1 MKTKSKNKKLRIALG
16 ICIPLIIIIAAAL
29 AVVMKYGP
37 TFGFYLVPPSAERYG
52 KDALATIGKNGI
64 YSESYEWKST
74 YEECLK
80 MIENAESYEDTYP
93 AIKKALSVCGGKHSM
108 LMTKSESQDTT
119 ESYDEVLPTVSL
131 DGDIAIIKLPD
142 FLVTAEDFLVT
153 AEAGQKYAKVAEDFI
168 HENRDKIKGVVLDL
182 RGNIGGDMGPMATAV
197 SSLLPDGEL
206 VYYHYRSYDIP
217 VTLKNGVVS
226 NAGTGG
232 RSLYPEEK
240 LNVPVAILT
249 DDMTASS
256 GEALT
261 LCFRGLENTRT
272 FGAPTAGYTSVNMLY
287 NMYDGAQ
294 MYLTVAFDK
303 ARTGEIFKETP
314 IEPDVATDSPL
325 EAALEWLRS

>member
-1 MKTKSKNKKLRIALG
+1 MKSNKRKSRKLRIALG
-16 ICIPLIIIIAAAL
+16 ICIPLALIIAATL
-29 AVVMKYGP
+29 TVVAKYGP
-37 TFGFYLVPPSAERYG
+37 DFGLYLVPPSAERYG

-64 YSESYEWKST
+64 YSGSDEWKST

-108 LMTKSESQDTT
+108 LMTKSESQSTSD
-119 ESYDEVLPTVSL
+119 SYDEVLPTVSL

-142 FLVTAEDFLVT
+142 FLGT
-153 AEAGQKYAKVAEDFI
+153 AEAGRKYAKVAEDFI

-182 RGNIGGDMGPMATAV
+182 RGNTGGDMGPMATAV

-287 NMYDGAQ
+287 SLYDGAQ

-303 ARTGEIFKETP
+303 ARTGEIFKETS

>member
-37 TFGFYLVPPSAERYG
+37 TFGFYLVPPSAETYG
-52 KDALATIGKNGI
+52 KNALSTIDKNGI
-64 YSESYEWKST
+64 FAGNDEWKST
-74 YEECLK
+74 YNECLK
-80 MIENAESYEDTYP
+80 MIENAKSYDNTYD
-93 AIKKALSVCGGKHSM
+93 AIRKALSVGGGKHSM

-142 FLVTAEDFLVT
+142 FLGT

-182 RGNIGGDMGPMATAV
+182 RGNTGGDMGPMATAV

-206 VYYHYRSYDIP
+206 VYYHYRSYDVP

-232 RSLYPEEK
+232 KSLYPEEK

-303 ARTGEIFKETP
+303 ARTGEIFKETS

>member
-16 ICIPLIIIIAAAL
+16 ICIPFIIIIAAAL

-37 TFGFYLVPPSAERYG
+37 TFGFYLVPPSAETYG
-52 KDALATIGKNGI
+52 KNALSTIDKNGI
-64 YSESYEWKST
+64 FAGNDEWKST
-74 YEECLK
+74 YNECLK
-80 MIENAESYEDTYP
+80 MIENAKSYDDTYD
-93 AIKKALSVCGGKHSM
+93 AIRKALSVGGGKHSM

-131 DGDIAIIKLPD
+131 NGDIAIIKLPD
-142 FLVTAEDFLVT
+142 FLGT
-153 AEAGQKYAKVAEDFI
+153 AEAGQKYAKIAEDFI

-182 RGNIGGDMGPMATAV
+182 RGNTGGDMGPMATAV

-206 VYYHYRSYDIP
+206 VYYHYRSYDVP

-232 RSLYPEEK
+232 KSLYPEEK

-325 EAALEWLRS
+325 EAALEWLRG

>member
-37 TFGFYLVPPSAERYG
+37 TFGFYLVPPSAETYG
-52 KDALATIGKNGI
+52 KNALSTIDKNGI
-64 YSESYEWKST
+64 FAGNDEWKST
-74 YEECLK
+74 YNECLK
-80 MIENAESYEDTYP
+80 MIENAKNYDDTYD
-93 AIKKALSVCGGKHSM
+93 AIRKALSVGGGKHSM

-142 FLVTAEDFLVT
+142 FLGT

-182 RGNIGGDMGPMATAV
+182 RGNTGGDMGPMATAV

-206 VYYHYRSYDIP
+206 VYYHYRSYDVP

-232 RSLYPEEK
+232 KSLYPEEK

-303 ARTGEIFKETP
+303 PRTGEIFKETP

-325 EAALEWLRS
+325 EAALEWLRG

>member
-37 TFGFYLVPPSAERYG
+37 TFGFYLVPPSAETYG
-52 KDALATIGKNGI
+52 KNALSTIDKNGI
-64 YSESYEWKST
+64 FAGNDEWKNT
-74 YEECLK
+74 YNECLK
-80 MIENAESYEDTYP
+80 MIENAKNYDDTYD
-93 AIKKALSVCGGKHSM
+93 AIRKALSVGGGKHSM

-142 FLVTAEDFLVT
+142 FLGT

-182 RGNIGGDMGPMATAV
+182 RGNTGGDMGPMATAV

-206 VYYHYRSYDIP
+206 VYYHYRSYDVP

-232 RSLYPEEK
+232 KSLYPEEK

-325 EAALEWLRS
+325 EAALEWLRG

>member
-37 TFGFYLVPPSAERYG
+37 TFGFYLVPPSAETYG
-52 KDALATIGKNGI
+52 KNALSTIDKNGI
-64 YSESYEWKST
+64 FAGNDEWKST
-74 YEECLK
+74 YNECLK
-80 MIENAESYEDTYP
+80 MIENAKSYDNTYD
-93 AIKKALSVCGGKHSM
+93 AIRKALSVGGGKHSM

-142 FLVTAEDFLVT
+142 FLGT

-168 HENRDKIKGVVLDL
+168 HENRDKIKGVVLDP
-182 RGNIGGDMGPMATAV
+182 RGNTGGDMGPMATAV

-206 VYYHYRSYDIP
+206 VYYHYRSYDVP

-232 RSLYPEEK
+232 KSLYPEEK

>member
-1 MKTKSKNKKLRIALG
+1 MKSNKRKSRKLRIALG
-16 ICIPLIIIIAAAL
+16 ICIPLALIIAATLTVFA
-29 AVVMKYGP
+29 KYGP
-37 TFGFYLVPPSAERYG
+37 DFGLYLVPPSAERYG

-64 YSESYEWKST
+64 YSGSDEWKST

-108 LMTKSESQDTT
+108 LMTKSESQSTSD
-119 ESYDEVLPTVSL
+119 SYDEVLPTVSL

-142 FLVTAEDFLVT
+142 FLGT
-153 AEAGQKYAKVAEDFI
+153 AEAGRKYAKVAEDFI

-182 RGNIGGDMGPMATAV
+182 RGNTGGDMGPMATAV

-206 VYYHYRSYDIP
+206 MYYHYRSYDVP
-217 VTLKNGVVS
+217 VTLKDGVIS

-232 RSLYPEEK
+232 KSLYPDEK
-240 LNVPVAILT
+240 LKVPVAILT
-249 DDMTASS
+249 DGMTASS

-261 LCFRGLENTRT
+261 LCFRELENTRT

-287 NMYDGAQ
+287 SLYDGAQ
-294 MYLTVAFDK
+294 LYLTVAFDK
-303 ARTGEIFKETP
+303 ARTGEVFEETRIVP
-314 IEPDVATDSPL
+314 NVVTDSPL
-325 EAALEWLRS
+325 EAALEWLGG

>member
-37 TFGFYLVPPSAERYG
+37 TFGFYLVPPSAETYG
-52 KDALATIGKNGI
+52 KNALSTIDKNGI
-64 YSESYEWKST
+64 FAGNDEWKST
-74 YEECLK
+74 YNECLK
-80 MIENAESYEDTYP
+80 MIENAKSYDDTYD
-93 AIKKALSVCGGKHSM
+93 AIRKALSVGGGKHSM

-142 FLVTAEDFLVT
+142 FLGT

-182 RGNIGGDMGPMATAV
+182 RGNTGGDMGPMATAV

-206 VYYHYRSYDIP
+206 VYYHYRSYDVP
-217 VTLKNGVVS
+217 VTLKSGVVS

-232 RSLYPEEK
+232 KSLYPEEK

-325 EAALEWLRS
+325 EAALEWLRG

>member
-1 MKTKSKNKKLRIALG
+1 MKSNKRKSRKLRIALG
-16 ICIPLIIIIAAAL
+16 ICIPLALIIAAAL
-29 AVVMKYGP
+29 TVVAKYGP
-37 TFGFYLVPPSAERYG
+37 DFGLYLVPPSAERYG

-64 YSESYEWKST
+64 YSGSDEWKST

-108 LMTKSESQDTT
+108 LMTKSESQSTSD
-119 ESYDEVLPTVSL
+119 SYDEVLPTVSL
-131 DGDIAIIKLPD
+131 NGDIAVIKLPD
-142 FLVTAEDFLVT
+142 FLGT
-153 AEAGQKYAKVAEDFI
+153 AEAGRKYAKVTEDFI
-168 HENRDKIKGVVLDL
+168 HENRDKINGVVLDL
-182 RGNIGGDMGPMATAV
+182 RGNTGGDMGPMATAV

-206 VYYHYRSYDIP
+206 MYYHYRSYDVP
-217 VTLKNGVVS
+217 VTLKDGVIS

-232 RSLYPEEK
+232 KSLYSEEK

-249 DDMTASS
+249 DGMTASS

-261 LCFRGLENTRT
+261 LCFRGLENVKT

-287 NMYDGAQ
+287 SLYDGAQ
-294 MYLTVAFDK
+294 LYLTVAFDK
-303 ARTGEIFKETP
+303 ARTGEIFKETS

>member
-1 MKTKSKNKKLRIALG
+1 MKSNKRKSRKLRIALG
-16 ICIPLIIIIAAAL
+16 ICIPLALIIAAAL
-29 AVVMKYGP
+29 TVVAKYGP
-37 TFGFYLVPPSAERYG
+37 DFGLYLVPPSAERYG

-64 YSESYEWKST
+64 YSGSDEWKST

-93 AIKKALSVCGGKHSM
+93 AIKKALSVGGGKHSM

-131 DGDIAIIKLPD
+131 SGDIAVIKLPD
-142 FLVTAEDFLVT
+142 FLGT
-153 AEAGQKYAKVAEDFI
+153 AEAGRKYAKVAEDFI
-168 HENRDKIKGVVLDL
+168 HDNRDKVKGVVLDL
-182 RGNIGGDMGPMATAV
+182 RGNTGGDMGPMATAV

-206 VYYHYRSYDIP
+206 MYYHYRSYDVP
-217 VTLKNGVVS
+217 VTLKDGVIS

-232 RSLYPEEK
+232 KSLYPDEK
-240 LNVPVAILT
+240 LKVPVAILT

-261 LCFRGLENTRT
+261 LCFRGLENVKT

-287 NMYDGAQ
+287 SLYDGAQ

-303 ARTGEIFKETP
+303 ARTGEIFKETS

>member
-37 TFGFYLVPPSAERYG
+37 TFGFYLVPPSAETYG
-52 KDALATIGKNGI
+52 KNALSTIDKNGI
-64 YSESYEWKST
+64 FAGNDEWKST
-74 YEECLK
+74 YNECLK
-80 MIENAESYEDTYP
+80 MIENAKSYDDTYD
-93 AIKKALSVCGGKHSM
+93 AIRKALSVGGGKHSM
-108 LMTKSESQDTT
+108 LMTKSESQNTT
-119 ESYDEVLPTVSL
+119 ESYDEVLPTVSI
-131 DGDIAIIKLPD
+131 DGNIAIIKLPD
-142 FLVTAEDFLVT
+142 FLGT
-153 AEAGQKYAKVAEDFI
+153 AEAGQKYAKIAEDFI

-182 RGNIGGDMGPMATAV
+182 RGNTGGDMGPMATAV

-206 VYYHYRSYDIP
+206 VYYHYRSYDVP

-232 RSLYPEEK
+232 KSLYPDEK

>member
-1 MKTKSKNKKLRIALG
+1 MKSNKRKSRKLRIALG
-16 ICIPLIIIIAAAL
+16 ICIPLALIIAAAL
-29 AVVMKYGP
+29 TVVAKYGP
-37 TFGFYLVPPSAERYG
+37 DFGLYLVPPSAERYG

-64 YSESYEWKST
+64 YSGSDEWKST

-93 AIKKALSVCGGKHSM
+93 AIKKALSVCGGKHSI
-108 LMTKSESQDTT
+108 LMTKSESQSTSD
-119 ESYDEVLPTVSL
+119 SYDEVLPTVSL
-131 DGDIAIIKLPD
+131 NGDIAVIKLPD
-142 FLVTAEDFLVT
+142 FLGT
-153 AEAGQKYAKVAEDFI
+153 AEAGRKYAKVAEDFI
-168 HENRDKIKGVVLDL
+168 HENRDKINGVVLDL
-182 RGNIGGDMGPMATAV
+182 RGNTGGDMGPMATAV

-206 VYYHYRSYDIP
+206 MYYHYRSYDVP
-217 VTLKNGVVS
+217 VTLKDGVIS

-232 RSLYPEEK
+232 KSLYPDEK
-240 LNVPVAILT
+240 LKVPVAILT

-261 LCFRGLENTRT
+261 LCFRGLENVKT

-287 NMYDGAQ
+287 SLYDGAQ

-303 ARTGEIFKETP
+303 ARTGEIFKETS
-314 IEPDVATDSPL
+314 IEPDVSTDSPL

>member
-29 AVVMKYGP
+29 SVVMKYGP
-37 TFGFYLVPPSAERYG
+37 TFGFYLVPPSAETYG
-52 KDALATIGKNGI
+52 KNALSTINKNGI
-64 YSESYEWKST
+64 FAGNDEWRST
-74 YEECLK
+74 YNECLK
-80 MIENAESYEDTYP
+80 MIENAENYNDTYD
-93 AIKKALSVCGGKHSM
+93 AIRKALSVGGCKHSM

-142 FLVTAEDFLVT
+142 FLGT

-182 RGNIGGDMGPMATAV
+182 RGNTGGDMGPMATAV

-206 VYYHYRSYDIP
+206 VYYHYRSYDVP

-232 RSLYPEEK
+232 KSLYPDEK

>member
-37 TFGFYLVPPSAERYG
+37 TFGFYLVPPSAETYG
-52 KDALATIGKNGI
+52 KNALSTIDKNGI
-64 YSESYEWKST
+64 FAGNDEWKST
-74 YEECLK
+74 YNECLK
-80 MIENAESYEDTYP
+80 MIENAKNYDDTYD
-93 AIKKALSVCGGKHSM
+93 AIRKALSVGGGKHSM

-142 FLVTAEDFLVT
+142 FLGT

-182 RGNIGGDMGPMATAV
+182 RGNTGGDMGPMATAV

-206 VYYHYRSYDIP
+206 VYYHYRSYDVP

-232 RSLYPEEK
+232 KSLYPEEK

-272 FGAPTAGYTSVNMLY
+272 FGTPTAGYTSVNMLY

-325 EAALEWLRS
+325 EAALEWLRG

>member
-1 MKTKSKNKKLRIALG
+1 MKSNKRKSRKLRIALG
-16 ICIPLIIIIAAAL
+16 ICIPLALIIAATLTVFA
-29 AVVMKYGP
+29 KYGP
-37 TFGFYLVPPSAERYG
+37 DFGLYLVPPSAERYG

-64 YSESYEWKST
+64 YSGSDEWKST

-93 AIKKALSVCGGKHSM
+93 AIKKALSVCGGKHSI
-108 LMTKSESQDTT
+108 LMTKSESQSTSD
-119 ESYDEVLPTVSL
+119 SYDEVLPTVSL
-131 DGDIAIIKLPD
+131 NGDIAVIKLPD
-142 FLVTAEDFLVT
+142 FLGT
-153 AEAGQKYAKVAEDFI
+153 AEAGRKYAKVAEDFI
-168 HENRDKIKGVVLDL
+168 HENRDKINGVVLDL
-182 RGNIGGDMGPMATAV
+182 RGNTGGDMGPMATAV

-206 VYYHYRSYDIP
+206 MYYHYRSYDVP
-217 VTLKNGVVS
+217 VTLKDGVIS

-232 RSLYPEEK
+232 KSLYPDEK
-240 LNVPVAILT
+240 LKVPVAILT
-249 DDMTASS
+249 DGMTASS

-261 LCFRGLENTRT
+261 LCFRGLENVKT

-287 NMYDGAQ
+287 SLYDGAQ

>member
-37 TFGFYLVPPSAERYG
+37 TFGFYLVPPSAETYG
-52 KDALATIGKNGI
+52 KNALSTIDKNGI
-64 YSESYEWKST
+64 FAGNDEWKNT
-74 YEECLK
+74 YNECLK
-80 MIENAESYEDTYP
+80 MIENAKNYDDTYD
-93 AIKKALSVCGGKHSM
+93 AIRKALSVGGGKHSM

-142 FLVTAEDFLVT
+142 FLGT

-182 RGNIGGDMGPMATAV
+182 RGNTGGDMGPMATAV

-206 VYYHYRSYDIP
+206 VYYHYRSYDVP

-232 RSLYPEEK
+232 KSLYPEEK

-261 LCFRGLENTRT
+261 LCFRGLERTRT

-303 ARTGEIFKETP
+303 ARTGEIFKETS

>member
-37 TFGFYLVPPSAERYG
+37 TFGFYLVPPSAETYG
-52 KDALATIGKNGI
+52 KNALSTIDKNGI
-64 YSESYEWKST
+64 FAGNDEWKST
-74 YEECLK
+74 YNECLK
-80 MIENAESYEDTYP
+80 MIENAKSYDDTYD
-93 AIKKALSVCGGKHSM
+93 AIRKALSVGGGKHSM

-142 FLVTAEDFLVT
+142 FLGT

-182 RGNIGGDMGPMATAV
+182 RGNTGGDMGPMATAV

-206 VYYHYRSYDIP
+206 VYYHYRSYDVP

-232 RSLYPEEK
+232 KSLYPDEK

-256 GEALT
+256 GEALA

>member
-1 MKTKSKNKKLRIALG
+1 MKSNKRKSRKLRIALG
-16 ICIPLIIIIAAAL
+16 ICIPLALIIAAAL
-29 AVVMKYGP
+29 TVVAKYGP
-37 TFGFYLVPPSAERYG
+37 DFGLYLVPPSAERYG

-64 YSESYEWKST
+64 YSGSDEWKST

-108 LMTKSESQDTT
+108 LMTKSESQSTSD
-119 ESYDEVLPTVSL
+119 SYDEVLPTVSL
-131 DGDIAIIKLPD
+131 NGDIAVIKLPD
-142 FLVTAEDFLVT
+142 FLGT
-153 AEAGQKYAKVAEDFI
+153 AEAGRKYAKVAEDFI

-182 RGNIGGDMGPMATAV
+182 RGNTGGDMGPMATAV

-206 VYYHYRSYDIP
+206 MYYHYRSYDVP
-217 VTLKNGVVS
+217 VTLKDGVIS

-232 RSLYPEEK
+232 KSLYPDEK
-240 LNVPVAILT
+240 LKVPVAILT
-249 DDMTASS
+249 DGMTASS

-261 LCFRGLENTRT
+261 LCFRGLENVKT
-272 FGAPTAGYTSVNMLY
+272 FGTPTAGYTSVNMLY
-287 NMYDGAQ
+287 SLYDGAQ

-303 ARTGEIFKETP
+303 ARTGEIFKETS

>member
-1 MKTKSKNKKLRIALG
+1 MKSNKRKSRKLRIALG
-16 ICIPLIIIIAAAL
+16 ICIPLALIIAAAL
-29 AVVMKYGP
+29 TVFAKYGP
-37 TFGFYLVPPSAERYG
+37 DFGLYLVPPSAERYG

-64 YSESYEWKST
+64 YSGSDEWKST

-108 LMTKSESQDTT
+108 LMTKSESQSTSD
-119 ESYDEVLPTVSL
+119 SYNEVLPTVSL
-131 DGDIAIIKLPD
+131 NGDIAVIKLPD
-142 FLVTAEDFLVT
+142 FLGT
-153 AEAGQKYAKVAEDFI
+153 AEAGRKYAKVAEDFI
-168 HENRDKIKGVVLDL
+168 HENRDKVNGVVLDL
-182 RGNIGGDMGPMATAV
+182 RGNTGGDMGPMATAV

-206 VYYHYRSYDIP
+206 MYYHYRSYDVP
-217 VTLKNGVVS
+217 VTLKDGVIS

-232 RSLYPEEK
+232 KSLYPEEK

-261 LCFRGLENTRT
+261 LCFRGLENVKT

-287 NMYDGAQ
+287 SLYDGAQ

-303 ARTGEIFKETP
+303 ARTGEIFKETS

>member
-37 TFGFYLVPPSAERYG
+37 TFGFYLVPPSAETYG
-52 KDALATIGKNGI
+52 KNALSTIDKNGI
-64 YSESYEWKST
+64 FAGNDEWKST
-74 YEECLK
+74 YNECLK
-80 MIENAESYEDTYP
+80 MIENAKSYDDTYD
-93 AIKKALSVCGGKHSM
+93 AIRKALSVGGGKHSM

-142 FLVTAEDFLVT
+142 FLGT

-182 RGNIGGDMGPMATAV
+182 RGNTGGDMGPMATAV

-232 RSLYPEEK
+232 KSLYPEEK

-325 EAALEWLRS
+325 EAALEWLRC

>member
-1 MKTKSKNKKLRIALG
+1 MKSNKRKSRKLRIALG
-16 ICIPLIIIIAAAL
+16 ICIPLALIIAAAL
-29 AVVMKYGP
+29 TVFAKYGP
-37 TFGFYLVPPSAERYG
+37 DFGLYLVPPSAERYG

-64 YSESYEWKST
+64 YSGSDEWKST

-108 LMTKSESQDTT
+108 LMTKSESQSTSD
-119 ESYDEVLPTVSL
+119 SYDEVLPTVSL
-131 DGDIAIIKLPD
+131 NGDIAVIKLPD
-142 FLVTAEDFLVT
+142 FLGT
-153 AEAGQKYAKVAEDFI
+153 AEAGRKYAKVAEDFI
-168 HENRDKIKGVVLDL
+168 HENRDKINGVVLDL
-182 RGNIGGDMGPMATAV
+182 RGNTGGDMGPMATAV

-206 VYYHYRSYDIP
+206 MYYHYRSYDVP
-217 VTLKNGVVS
+217 VTLKDGVIS

-232 RSLYPEEK
+232 KSLYPDEK
-240 LNVPVAILT
+240 LKVPVAILT
-249 DDMTASS
+249 DGMTASS

-261 LCFRGLENTRT
+261 LCFRGLENVKT

-287 NMYDGAQ
+287 SLYDGAQ

-303 ARTGEIFKETP
+303 ARTGEVFEETR
-314 IEPDVATDSPL
+314 IEPDVVTDSPL

>member
-1 MKTKSKNKKLRIALG
+1 MKSNKRKSRKLRIALG
-16 ICIPLIIIIAAAL
+16 ICIPLALIIAAAL
-29 AVVMKYGP
+29 TVVAKYGP
-37 TFGFYLVPPSAERYG
+37 DFGLDLVPPSTERYG

-64 YSESYEWKST
+64 YSGSDEWKST

-108 LMTKSESQDTT
+108 LMTKSESQSTSD
-119 ESYDEVLPTVSL
+119 SYDEVLPTVSL
-131 DGDIAIIKLPD
+131 NGDIAVIKLPD
-142 FLVTAEDFLVT
+142 FLGT
-153 AEAGQKYAKVAEDFI
+153 AEAGRKYAKVAEDFI
-168 HENRDKIKGVVLDL
+168 HENRDKINGVVLDL
-182 RGNIGGDMGPMATAV
+182 RGNTGGDMGPMATAV

-206 VYYHYRSYDIP
+206 MYYHYRSYDVP
-217 VTLKNGVVS
+217 VTLKDGVIS

-232 RSLYPEEK
+232 KSLYPDEK
-240 LNVPVAILT
+240 LKVPVAILT

-261 LCFRGLENTRT
+261 LCFRGLENVKT

-287 NMYDGAQ
+287 SLYDGAQ

-303 ARTGEIFKETP
+303 ARTGEIFKETS

>member
-1 MKTKSKNKKLRIALG
+1 MKAKSKNKKLRIALE

-37 TFGFYLVPPSAERYG
+37 TFGFYLVPPSAETYG
-52 KDALATIGKNGI
+52 KSALSTIDKNGI
-64 YSESYEWKST
+64 FAGNDEWKST
-74 YEECLK
+74 YNECLK
-80 MIENAESYEDTYP
+80 MIENAKSYDDTYD
-93 AIKKALSVCGGKHSM
+93 AIRKALSVGGGKHSM

-142 FLVTAEDFLVT
+142 FLGT

-182 RGNIGGDMGPMATAV
+182 RGNTGGDMGPMATAV

-232 RSLYPEEK
+232 KSLYPEEK

-325 EAALEWLRS
+325 EAAIEWLRG

>member
-37 TFGFYLVPPSAERYG
+37 TFGFYLVPPSAETYG
-52 KDALATIGKNGI
+52 KNALSTIDKNGI
-64 YSESYEWKST
+64 FAGNDEWKST
-74 YEECLK
+74 YNECLK
-80 MIENAESYEDTYP
+80 MIENAKSYDDTYD
-93 AIKKALSVCGGKHSM
+93 AIRKALSVGGGKHSM

-142 FLVTAEDFLVT
+142 FLGT

-182 RGNIGGDMGPMATAV
+182 RGNTGGDMGPMATAV

-206 VYYHYRSYDIP
+206 VYYHYRSYDVP

-232 RSLYPEEK
+232 KSLYPEEK

-256 GEALT
+256 GEALA

-294 MYLTVAFDK
+294 IYLTVAFDK

>member
-37 TFGFYLVPPSAERYG
+37 TFGFYLVPPSAETYG
-52 KDALATIGKNGI
+52 KNALSTIDKNGI
-64 YSESYEWKST
+64 FAGNDEWKNT
-74 YEECLK
+74 YNECLK
-80 MIENAESYEDTYP
+80 MIENAKSYDDTYD
-93 AIKKALSVCGGKHSM
+93 AIRKALSVGGGKHSM

-131 DGDIAIIKLPD
+131 NGDIAIIKLPD
-142 FLVTAEDFLVT
+142 FLGT
-153 AEAGQKYAKVAEDFI
+153 AEAGQKYAKIAEDFI

-182 RGNIGGDMGPMATAV
+182 RGNTGGDMGPMATAV

-206 VYYHYRSYDIP
+206 VYYHYRSYDVP

-232 RSLYPEEK
+232 KSLYPEEK

>member
-1 MKTKSKNKKLRIALG
+1 MKSNKRKSRKLRIALG
-16 ICIPLIIIIAAAL
+16 ICIPLALIIAAAL
-29 AVVMKYGP
+29 TVFAKYGP
-37 TFGFYLVPPSAERYG
+37 DFGLYLVPPSAEHYG

-64 YSESYEWKST
+64 YSGSDEWKST

-93 AIKKALSVCGGKHSM
+93 AIKKALSVGGGKHSM

-131 DGDIAIIKLPD
+131 NGDIAVIKLPD
-142 FLVTAEDFLVT
+142 FLGT
-153 AEAGQKYAKVAEDFI
+153 AEAGRKYAKVAEDFI
-168 HENRDKIKGVVLDL
+168 HENRDKINGVVLDL
-182 RGNIGGDMGPMATAV
+182 RGNTGGDMGPMATAV

-206 VYYHYRSYDIP
+206 MYYHYRSYDIP

-232 RSLYPEEK
+232 KSLYPDEK
-240 LNVPVAILT
+240 LKVPVAILT

-294 MYLTVAFDK
+294 LYLTVAFDK
-303 ARTGEIFKETP
+303 ARTGEIFKETS

>member
-1 MKTKSKNKKLRIALG
+1 MKSNKRKSRKLRIALG
-16 ICIPLIIIIAAAL
+16 ICIPLALIIAAAL
-29 AVVMKYGP
+29 TVFAKYVP
-37 TFGFYLVPPSAERYG
+37 DFGLYLVPPSAEHYG

-64 YSESYEWKST
+64 YSGSDEWKST

-93 AIKKALSVCGGKHSM
+93 AIKKALSVCGGKHSI
-108 LMTKSESQDTT
+108 LMTKSESQSTSD
-119 ESYDEVLPTVSL
+119 SYDEVLPTVSL
-131 DGDIAIIKLPD
+131 NGDIAVIKLPD
-142 FLVTAEDFLVT
+142 FLGT
-153 AEAGQKYAKVAEDFI
+153 AEAGRKYAKVAEDFI
-168 HENRDKIKGVVLDL
+168 HENRDKINGVVLDL
-182 RGNIGGDMGPMATAV
+182 RGNTGGDMGPMATAV

-206 VYYHYRSYDIP
+206 MYYHYRSYDVP
-217 VTLKNGVVS
+217 VTLKDGVIS

-232 RSLYPEEK
+232 KSLYPDEK
-240 LNVPVAILT
+240 LKVPVAILT

-261 LCFRGLENTRT
+261 LCFRGLENVKT

-287 NMYDGAQ
+287 SLYDGAQ

-303 ARTGEIFKETP
+303 ARTGEIFKETS

>member
-1 MKTKSKNKKLRIALG
+1 MKSNKRKNRKLRIALG
-16 ICIPLIIIIAAAL
+16 ICIPLALIIAATL
-29 AVVMKYGP
+29 TVVAKYGP
-37 TFGFYLVPPSAERYG
+37 DFGLYLVPPSAERYG

-64 YSESYEWKST
+64 YSGIDEWKST
-74 YEECLK
+74 YEECLE
-80 MIENAESYEDTYP
+80 MIENVESYEDTYP

-131 DGDIAIIKLPD
+131 NGDIAVIKLPD
-142 FLVTAEDFLVT
+142 FLGT
-153 AEAGQKYAKVAEDFI
+153 AEAGRKYAKVAEDFI
-168 HENRDKIKGVVLDL
+168 HENRDKINGVVLDL
-182 RGNIGGDMGPMATAV
+182 RGNTGGDMGPMATAV

-206 VYYHYRSYDIP
+206 MYYHYRSYDVP
-217 VTLKNGVVS
+217 VTLKDGVIS

-232 RSLYPEEK
+232 KSLYPDEK
-240 LNVPVAILT
+240 LKVPVAILT
-249 DDMTASS
+249 DGMTASS

-261 LCFRGLENTRT
+261 LCFRGLENVKT

-287 NMYDGAQ
+287 SLYDGAQ

-303 ARTGEIFKETP
+303 ARTGEIFKETS

>member
-1 MKTKSKNKKLRIALG
+1 MKSNKRKSRKLRIALG
-16 ICIPLIIIIAAAL
+16 ICIPLALIIAAAL
-29 AVVMKYGP
+29 TVVAKYGP
-37 TFGFYLVPPSAERYG
+37 DFGLYLVPPSAERYG

-64 YSESYEWKST
+64 YSGSDDWKST

-80 MIENAESYEDTYP
+80 MIENAKSYEDTYP
-93 AIKKALSVCGGKHSM
+93 AIKKALSVCGGKHSI
-108 LMTKSESQDTT
+108 LMTKSESQSTSD
-119 ESYDEVLPTVSL
+119 SYDEVLPTVSL
-131 DGDIAIIKLPD
+131 NGDIAVIKLPD
-142 FLVTAEDFLVT
+142 FLGT
-153 AEAGQKYAKVAEDFI
+153 AEAGRKYAKVAEDFI
-168 HENRDKIKGVVLDL
+168 HENRDKINGVVLDL
-182 RGNIGGDMGPMATAV
+182 RGNTGGDMGPMATAV

-206 VYYHYRSYDIP
+206 MYYHYRSYDVP
-217 VTLKNGVVS
+217 VTLKDGVIS

-232 RSLYPEEK
+232 KSLYPDEK
-240 LNVPVAILT
+240 LKVPVAILT

-261 LCFRGLENTRT
+261 LCFRGLENVKT

-287 NMYDGAQ
+287 SLYDGAQ

-303 ARTGEIFKETP
+303 ARTGEIFKETS

>member
-16 ICIPLIIIIAAAL
+16 ICIPLIIIIATAL

-37 TFGFYLVPPSAERYG
+37 TFGFYLVPPSAETYG
-52 KDALATIGKNGI
+52 KNALSTIDKNGI
-64 YSESYEWKST
+64 FAGNDEWKST
-74 YEECLK
+74 YNECLK
-80 MIENAESYEDTYP
+80 MIENAKSYDDTYD
-93 AIKKALSVCGGKHSM
+93 AIRKALSVGGGKHSM

-142 FLVTAEDFLVT
+142 FLGT
-153 AEAGQKYAKVAEDFI
+153 AEAGQKYAKVTEDFI

-182 RGNIGGDMGPMATAV
+182 RGNTGGDMGPMATAV

-206 VYYHYRSYDIP
+206 VYYHYRSYDVP

-232 RSLYPEEK
+232 KSLYPEEK

-303 ARTGEIFKETP
+303 ARTGEIFKETS

-325 EAALEWLRS
+325 EAALEWLRG

>member
-37 TFGFYLVPPSAERYG
+37 TFGFYLVPPSAETYG
-52 KDALATIGKNGI
+52 KNALSTIDKNGI
-64 YSESYEWKST
+64 FAGNDEWKST
-74 YEECLK
+74 YNECLK
-80 MIENAESYEDTYP
+80 MIENAKSYDDTYD
-93 AIKKALSVCGGKHSM
+93 AIRKALSVGGGKHSM
-108 LMTKSESQDTT
+108 LTTKSESQDTT

-142 FLVTAEDFLVT
+142 FLGT

-182 RGNIGGDMGPMATAV
+182 RGNTGGDMGPMATAV

-206 VYYHYRSYDIP
+206 VYYHYRSYDVP

-232 RSLYPEEK
+232 KSLYPEEK

-325 EAALEWLRS
+325 EAALEWLRG

>member
-37 TFGFYLVPPSAERYG
+37 TFGFYLVPPSAETYG
-52 KDALATIGKNGI
+52 KNALSTIDKNGI
-64 YSESYEWKST
+64 FAGNDEWKST
-74 YEECLK
+74 YNECLK
-80 MIENAESYEDTYP
+80 MIENAKSYDDTYD
-93 AIKKALSVCGGKHSM
+93 AIRKALSVGGGKHSM

-142 FLVTAEDFLVT
+142 FLGT

-182 RGNIGGDMGPMATAV
+182 RDNTGGDMGPMATAV

-206 VYYHYRSYDIP
+206 VYYHYRSYDVP

-232 RSLYPEEK
+232 KSLYPEEK

-303 ARTGEIFKETP
+303 ARTGEIFKETS

>member
-16 ICIPLIIIIAAAL
+16 ICIPFIIIIAAAL

-37 TFGFYLVPPSAERYG
+37 TFGFYLVPPSAETYG
-52 KDALATIGKNGI
+52 KNALSTIDKNGI
-64 YSESYEWKST
+64 FAGNDEWKST
-74 YEECLK
+74 YNECLK
-80 MIENAESYEDTYP
+80 MIENAKSYDDTYD
-93 AIKKALSVCGGKHSM
+93 AIRKALSVGGGKHSM

-142 FLVTAEDFLVT
+142 FLGT
-153 AEAGQKYAKVAEDFI
+153 AEAGQKYAKIAEDFI

-182 RGNIGGDMGPMATAV
+182 RGNTGGDMGPMATAV

-206 VYYHYRSYDIP
+206 VYYHYRSYDVP

-232 RSLYPEEK
+232 KSLYPDEK

-303 ARTGEIFKETP
+303 ARTGEIFKETS

-325 EAALEWLRS
+325 EAALEWLRG

>member
-37 TFGFYLVPPSAERYG
+37 TFGFYLVPPSAETYG
-52 KDALATIGKNGI
+52 KNALSTIDKNGI
-64 YSESYEWKST
+64 FAGNDEWKNT
-74 YEECLK
+74 YNECLK
-80 MIENAESYEDTYP
+80 MIENAKNYDDTYD
-93 AIKKALSVCGGKHSM
+93 AIRKALSVGGGKHSM

-142 FLVTAEDFLVT
+142 FLGT

-182 RGNIGGDMGPMATAV
+182 RGNTGGDMGPMATAV

-232 RSLYPEEK
+232 KSLYPDEK

-261 LCFRGLENTRT
+261 LCFRGLERTRT

-303 ARTGEIFKETP
+303 ARTGEIFKETS

-325 EAALEWLRS
+325 EAALEWLRG

>member
-1 MKTKSKNKKLRIALG
+1 MKSNKRKSRKLRIALG
-16 ICIPLIIIIAAAL
+16 ICIPLALIIAAAL
-29 AVVMKYGP
+29 TVFAKYGP
-37 TFGFYLVPPSAERYG
+37 DFGLYLVPPSAERYG

-64 YSESYEWKST
+64 YSGSDEWKST

-108 LMTKSESQDTT
+108 LMTKSESQSTSD
-119 ESYDEVLPTVSL
+119 SYDEVLPTVSL
-131 DGDIAIIKLPD
+131 NDDIAVIKLPD
-142 FLVTAEDFLVT
+142 FLGT
-153 AEAGQKYAKVAEDFI
+153 AEAGRKYAKVAEDFI
-168 HENRDKIKGVVLDL
+168 HENRDKVKGVVLDL
-182 RGNIGGDMGPMATAV
+182 RGNTGGDMGPMATAV

-206 VYYHYRSYDIP
+206 MYYHYRSYDVP
-217 VTLKNGVVS
+217 VTLKDGVIS

-232 RSLYPEEK
+232 KSLYPDEK
-240 LNVPVAILT
+240 LKVPVAILT
-249 DDMTASS
+249 DGMTASS

-261 LCFRGLENTRT
+261 LCFRGLENVKT
-272 FGAPTAGYTSVNMLY
+272 FGTPTAGYTSVNMLY
-287 NMYDGAQ
+287 SLYDGAQ

-303 ARTGEIFKETP
+303 ARTGEIFKETS

>member
-37 TFGFYLVPPSAERYG
+37 TFGFYLVPPSAETYG
-52 KDALATIGKNGI
+52 KNALSTIDKNGI
-64 YSESYEWKST
+64 FAGNDEWRST
-74 YEECLK
+74 YNECLK
-80 MIENAESYEDTYP
+80 MIENAKSYDDTYD
-93 AIKKALSVCGGKHSM
+93 AIRKALSVGGGKHSM
-108 LMTKSESQDTT
+108 LMTKSESQNTT

-142 FLVTAEDFLVT
+142 FLGT

-182 RGNIGGDMGPMATAV
+182 RGNTGGDMGPMATAV

-232 RSLYPEEK
+232 KSLYPEEK

-261 LCFRGLENTRT
+261 LCFRGLERTRT

-325 EAALEWLRS
+325 EAALEWLRG

>member
-37 TFGFYLVPPSAERYG
+37 TFGFYLVPPSAETYG
-52 KDALATIGKNGI
+52 KNALSTIDKNGI
-64 YSESYEWKST
+64 FAGNDEWKST
-74 YEECLK
+74 YNECLK
-80 MIENAESYEDTYP
+80 MIENAKSYDDTYD
-93 AIKKALSVCGGKHSM
+93 AIRKALSVGGGKHSM

-119 ESYDEVLPTVSL
+119 ESYDEVLPTVSI
-131 DGDIAIIKLPD
+131 DGNIAIIKLPD
-142 FLVTAEDFLVT
+142 FLGT

-182 RGNIGGDMGPMATAV
+182 RGNTGGDIGPMATAV

-232 RSLYPEEK
+232 KSLYPDEK

-303 ARTGEIFKETP
+303 ARTGEIFKETS

-325 EAALEWLRS
+325 EAALEWLRG